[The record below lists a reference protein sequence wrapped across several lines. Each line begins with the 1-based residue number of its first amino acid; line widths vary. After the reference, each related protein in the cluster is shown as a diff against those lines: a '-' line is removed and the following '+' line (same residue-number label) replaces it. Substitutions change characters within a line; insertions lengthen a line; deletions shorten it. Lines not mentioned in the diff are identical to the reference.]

1 MATNIVKVDTKKLEF
16 AKKLSND
23 VFSILT
29 REYSEHDYDHYE
41 KITREVIEYLYKY
54 FFDTFGEGELLSF
67 NEFLS
72 SNRSD
77 INRIKNDVFKVTNDD
92 CAHLLKIQYSSD
104 ENTHRQNIKK
114 TLCVL
119 HKVLVNSFEFENNY
133 PVSLTFDEF
142 ISALKAEELNIKV
155 VKPVE
160 KKVEEKEK
168 TAPVVP
174 VAPIKQ
180 EPKFGTISSR
190 KAELETK
197 KDQPK
202 KQFKL
207 ANHINTIVVIIQL
220 FSMFGLAIAAFIN
233 ISQMWPFLIIAVL
246 IFISM
251 PLFQTVF
258 KSNEK
263 TEVTSGIIISCV
275 ALISLTVLSGIHINK
290 GAHAAENYSKLCYE
304 LEHFRGYF
312 YSIDDYLEKLPNTYK
327 DVSEIKS
334 DRNYLKKVI
343 NNYSSIERWNKVIN
357 YCNSHS
363 HWDATEYMWNYSM
376 GNIIYNHYWKGYDT
390 NYAFYWHWDSG
401 EKLMSTLPNNKESSK
416 EYYFFT
422 EYKDSEN
429 HEFFIN
435 QTIVFGYENINNK
448 NDRFYAFRIQDFG
461 YTNDNKAVVDAY
473 CYKDKNTY
481 TMKLSD

>member
-1 MATNIVKVDTKKLEF
+1 MAVNKVKVDAQKLEF

-29 REYSEHDYDHYE
+29 RDYNEHDYNHYE
-41 KITREVIEYLYKY
+41 KITREAMEYLYKY

-72 SNRSD
+72 SDRSD
-77 INRIKNDVFKVTNDD
+77 ISRIKSDVFNVSKDD
-92 CAHLLKIQYSSD
+92 CTHLLKIQYSSD
-104 ENTHRQNIKK
+104 ENVYRQNIKK
-114 TLCVL
+114 TLFVL
-119 HKVLVNSFEFENNY
+119 HKVLVNSFEFDNNH
-133 PVSLTFDEF
+133 PANLTFDEF
-142 ISALKAEELNIKV
+142 LTALKAEELNLKV

-160 KKVEEKEK
+160 KKVEVKEK
-168 TAPVVP
+168 VVP
-174 VAPIKQ
+174 ATPVTSIKK
-180 EPKFGTISSR
+180 EPELGTVTSR
-190 KAELETK
+190 RAELEAK
-197 KDQPK
+197 KEQPK

-220 FSMFGLAIAAFIN
+220 ISMFGLAIAAFIN

-251 PLFQTVF
+251 PLFQTVL
-258 KSNEK
+258 KRNEK

-312 YSIDDYLEKLPNTYK
+312 YSIDDYLDKLPTTYK

-334 DRNYLKKVI
+334 DSNYLKKVI
-343 NNYSSIERWNKVIN
+343 KNYSSIERWNKVVK
-357 YCNSHS
+357 YCNKHD

-376 GNIIYNHYWKGYDT
+376 RDIIYNHYWKGYDT
-390 NYAFYWHWDSG
+390 NYAFYWRWDSG

-435 QTIVFGYENINNK
+435 QTILFGYENINDK

-473 CYKDKNTY
+473 CYKDGNTY